1 MLRLWGGVV
10 GPMEFVILTDSN
22 GRGMEPGN
30 IEAHIPRE
38 SRGWGHRSNIR
49 VEVAY
54 TLLMV
59 YERLQRG
66 ALKVDGAVVIL
77 DVTTND
83 VRGTTA
89 MAQVEP
95 DEVAWRYER
104 VVRLLKQ
111 KGAVEVVCC
120 EVKSMRFMDV
130 TPYSNALHSLCLRL
144 GIPGCATQIG
154 VSHLGQDGFHILP
167 SCLTILDRTYACAI
181 MGVPVPCPPPAED
194 RYRDP
199 GLRRG

>member
-1 MLRLWGGVV
+1 
-10 GPMEFVILTDSN
+10 
-22 GRGMEPGN
+22 
-30 IEAHIPRE
+30 
-38 SRGWGHRSNIR
+38 
-49 VEVAY
+49 
-54 TLLMV
+54 
-59 YERLQRG
+59 
-66 ALKVDGAVVIL
+66 
-77 DVTTND
+77 
-83 VRGTTA
+83 

-104 VVRLLKQ
+104 VVWLLKQ

-120 EVKSMRFMDV
+120 EVKSMRLMDV

-154 VSHLGQDGFHILP
+154 VSHLGRDGFHILP

-199 GLRRG
+199 GLRGEWPTLGAARGGRRMGWDDRTQGATRHGRG